1 MEFGLGEEFDYLDDE
16 RLEETVVEAP
26 KMKGEKSSKELKE
39 EKEEKPVEKKEEKP
53 VEIVDET
60 KYDSLIYVLKVTTN
74 KEDKALEMIWDKVLK
89 KDIGIY
95 AIARPHGIRGYIFLE
110 SPDKEHAE
118 EAAYNLPYVKGILP
132 VTVTYEEISQM
143 VEPMASEVNIVKND
157 VVEIIGGPFKKE
169 KAKVTRVDRLKGE
182 VVISLLNAAV
192 PIPVTVKLDN
202 IRVIR
207 REELEE

>member
-1 MEFGLGEEFDYLDDE
+1 MNKIV
-16 RLEETVVEAP
+16 VVEKP
-26 KMKGEKSSKELKE
+26 E
-39 EKEEKPVEKKEEKP
+39 EVVEEV
-53 VEIVDET
+53 

-95 AIARPHGIRGYIFLE
+95 AIARPHGIRGYVFLE

-169 KAKVTRVDRLKGE
+169 KAKVTRVDKLKGE

-192 PIPVTVKLDN
+192 PIPVTIKLDN

-207 REELEE
+207 REDLEE